1 MGGINILILCRD
13 FTVTKKKVNSTESH
27 VHFGNGSYL
36 NMEGGILATQNYNEP
51 PVLIFQEGN
60 AVPKG
65 VISTT
70 KTPTEIKKPT
80 KTEDPQQV
88 QNPLEN
94 VKWGTWYIPMLRGL
108 NRQHHGRGNLM
119 ANFGKM
125 FNLKTLPF
133 WIIGMAV
140 LAQLLGGG

>member
-1 MGGINILILCRD
+1 MGGIKVLILRRD
-13 FTVTKKKVNSTESH
+13 FTIAKKRINSKESH
-27 VHFGNGSYL
+27 VHFGSGSYL
-36 NMEGGILATQNYNEP
+36 NMENGILATQDYREP

-65 VISTT
+65 AAAVTDS
-70 KTPTEIKKPT
+70 PTETGNPT
-80 KTEDPQQV
+80 RGETPQQK

-108 NRQHHGRGNLM
+108 NRQHHGRGNLL
-119 ANFGKM
+119 ASFGKI

-133 WIIGMAV
+133 WIIGGAV
-140 LAQLLGGG
+140 LAQLLSGG

>member
-1 MGGINILILCRD
+1 MSGGINVLMLRRD
-13 FTVTKKKVNSTESH
+13 FTIAKMKINSKESH

-36 NMEGGILATQNYNEP
+36 NMENGILTTQDHKEP

-65 VISTT
+65 AASVAEVST
-70 KTPTEIKKPT
+70 EA
-80 KTEDPQQV
+80 ENPQRTH
-88 QNPLEN
+88 PLEN

-108 NRQHHGRGNLM
+108 NRERHGRGHLM
-119 ANFGKM
+119 ASFGKI

-133 WIIGMAV
+133 WLIGGAV
-140 LAQLLGGG
+140 LAQLLGG

>member
-1 MGGINILILCRD
+1 MRGINVLMLRRD
-13 FTVTKKKVNSTESH
+13 FTIAKMKINSKESH

-36 NMEGGILATQNYNEP
+36 NMENGILATQDYKEP

-65 VISTT
+65 AVGIAKVSTENNNPP
-70 KTPTEIKKPT
+70 KGESS
-80 KTEDPQQV
+80 QQT
-88 QNPLEN
+88 QHPLEN

-108 NRQHHGRGNLM
+108 NRQHHGRGNLI
-119 ANFGKM
+119 ASFGKL

-133 WIIGMAV
+133 WIIGLAV
-140 LAQLLGGG
+140 LSQLLAGG

>member
-1 MGGINILILCRD
+1 MSGINVVILRRD
-13 FTVTKKKVNSTESH
+13 FTIAKKKIDSKASH
-27 VHFGNGSYL
+27 VHFGSGSYL
-36 NMEGGILATQNYNEP
+36 NMEGGILTTKDYNDS

-65 VISTT
+65 VA
-70 KTPTEIKKPT
+70 KAPVNAPNPAAGEK
-80 KTEDPQQV
+80 PQQV

-108 NRQHHGRGNLM
+108 NRQRHGRGNLM
-119 ANFGKM
+119 AIFKQVV
-125 FNLKTLPF
+125 NLKTLPF
-133 WIIGMAV
+133 WVIGLAV

>member
-1 MGGINILILCRD
+1 MGGINVMMLRRD
-13 FTVTKKKVNSTESH
+13 FTIAKMKINSKASH

-36 NMEGGILATQNYNEP
+36 NMENGILTTQNYNDP

-60 AVPKG
+60 AVPRSAANDAK
-65 VISTT
+65 VSTET
-70 KTPTEIKKPT
+70 KNPT
-80 KTEDPQQV
+80 KAENPHQTQH
-88 QNPLEN
+88 PLEN

-119 ANFGKM
+119 ASFGKL

-133 WIIGMAV
+133 WVIGLAV
-140 LAQLLGGG
+140 LSQLLLGG